1 MKMSGRN
8 TAEPVPTRAPYVEP
22 LAPRQTHAAPKRF
35 SAKTWTVLFCALT
48 LGMGAAATWMFAPE
62 SQDQVSPA
70 QAQQRQEAFEHMA
83 PLQLKAIAP
92 AEQDARLAEMQLPPA
107 AQASLKQVLQT
118 STQDAS
124 AAAQGSPGP
133 AAQSQAAPN
142 PSAVRLVELVLWDS
156 DAPDG
161 DIVRVVSGGY
171 SRDVVLQKQPLLLAV
186 PVQGSTPIQIVGVH
200 DGGGGITLGVKGGS
214 QSVMAPVLSVGQTI
228 ALPIAL

>member
-8 TAEPVPTRAPYVEP
+8 TAEPVTTGASYVQP
-22 LAPRQTHAAPKRF
+22 LAPRQPQAAPKRF
-35 SAKTWTVLFCALT
+35 SLRAWTVLFCALT
-48 LGMGAAATWMFAPE
+48 LGVGAAATWVFAPE

-70 QAQQRQEAFEHMA
+70 QAQQRKEAFEHMA
-83 PLQLKAIAP
+83 PLQLKAIP
-92 AEQDARLAEMQLPPA
+92 LAEQDARLADMQLPPA
-107 AQASLKQVLQT
+107 AQVSLKQVLQ
-118 STQDAS
+118 SSAQDSS
-124 AAAQGSPGP
+124 AAVQASPGP
-133 AAQSQAAPN
+133 AAKSQPAPN
-142 PSAVRLVELVLWDS
+142 PSAIRLVELVLWDS

-161 DIVRVVSGGY
+161 DIVRVISGGY

-200 DGGGGITLGVKGGS
+200 DGGGGITLGVKGSS